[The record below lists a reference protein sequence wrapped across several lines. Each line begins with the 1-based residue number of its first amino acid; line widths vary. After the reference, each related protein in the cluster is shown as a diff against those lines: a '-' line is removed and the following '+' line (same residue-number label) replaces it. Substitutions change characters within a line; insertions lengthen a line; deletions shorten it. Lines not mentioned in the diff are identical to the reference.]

1 MKLKAKYLL
10 MLPILLGLSGHA
22 FSQGGSKSLYFWK
35 FNTVS
40 GQVGLQGLYREQ
52 ERVVADF
59 QDTEKSYFLSG
70 GIQVRTN
77 SSILNPNFLVLDLDG
92 AYMPGTNRQNYIVTP
107 DQSEV
112 CTVKKLNL
120 GALFFQQKQVSLKVV
135 ADYDQSFSA
144 RENLTDVKSVNR
156 HWGALLSYTNKYL
169 PVSIGFHSRKW
180 DETEI
185 QSGRK
190 YSIDQKLFE
199 TRITKSFTK
208 ADRNEFRYSHDY
220 NLNINQN
227 LFRVANTIDN
237 IDFTS
242 HIKPGGSPKYNL
254 NTVIS
259 EIHQR
264 GYTNFNRFQ
273 AGENVN
279 LQLPKQLVFNG
290 GYNFYSINQ
299 DLSNLVQH
307 NLNTSLGQS
316 LFKSLQS
323 KIFLDYSTINHS
335 VYKETTRK
343 TGFEINYSK
352 KIPFGQLLISYKFDR
367 LHQDYKSDPSLIAI
381 NNESYTLGDGKIE
394 LLRLADITLSSVVV
408 KDETGT
414 LIYENGLDYVL
425 IERGSFIEIRRV
437 PGGLIVNNSTILV
450 DYTALQPGSYM
461 YNANSN
467 VFNTSVYLFKN
478 KLSFYYRFSN
488 QDYYNMESTQSL
500 ALNYFTQNLVGCR
513 FDFGFL
519 DAGAEYEDYKS
530 TILPYHMMRYYANI
544 QRTLGQKLILM
555 LNGNLQN
562 YVMLDKP
569 EPEYQNFMDITG
581 KAIYSIF
588 RQTNLNIDLMYRKQ
602 TGQGI
607 DLDLLS
613 LKSEITSQLN
623 LLYLTFG
630 LELYKRNY
638 VGEVVNF
645 RGTYVKLIRKF

>member
-1 MKLKAKYLL
+1 MKLKAKYMI
-10 MLPILLGLSGHA
+10 MLPILLGLSCHA
-22 FSQGGSKSLYFWK
+22 FSQDGQRPMYFWK

-52 ERVVADF
+52 ERVVSDF
-59 QDTEKSYFLSG
+59 KDSEKSYFLSG
-70 GIQVRTN
+70 GIQVKTN

-92 AYMPGTNRQNYIVTP
+92 AYMPGTDRQNYIVTP

-112 CTVKKLNL
+112 CTAKKANL
-120 GALFFQQKQVSLKVV
+120 GALFFQQKQVSLKLV

-156 HWGALLSYTNKYL
+156 HWGALLSYNNRYL
-169 PVSIGFHSRKW
+169 PVSIDFHSRNW

-185 QSGRK
+185 QSERK

-208 ADRNEFRYSHDY
+208 ADRSEFRYSHDY

-237 IDFTS
+237 VDFTN
-242 HIKPGGSPKYNL
+242 HIKPGGSQKYNL
-254 NTVIS
+254 NTVVS
-259 EIHQR
+259 EIHQQ
-264 GYTNFNRFQ
+264 GYTQFNRFQ

-279 LQLPKQLVFNG
+279 LQLPGQLVFNG
-290 GYNFYSINQ
+290 GYNFYIINQ
-299 DLSNLVQH
+299 DLSNQVQH
-307 NLNTSLGQS
+307 NLNTSLGHS

-323 KIFLDYSTINHS
+323 KVFLDYSSINHT
-335 VYKETTRK
+335 VYKETTTK
-343 TGFEINYSK
+343 TGFEITYSK
-352 KIPFGQLLISYKFDR
+352 KIPYGQLLISYKFDR
-367 LHQDYKSDPSLIAI
+367 LHQDYKSDPSLIAV
-381 NNESYTLGDGKIE
+381 NNESYTLTDGKIE

-414 LIYENGLDYVL
+414 LIYENGLDYML
-425 IERGSFIEIRRV
+425 IERGSYIEIRRV
-437 PGGLIVNNSTILV
+437 PGGLIANSSSVLV
-450 DYTALQPGSYM
+450 DYSALQPGSYT
-461 YNANSN
+461 YDANSN
-467 VFNTSVYLFKN
+467 VVNASIYLFKN

-488 QDYYNMESTQSL
+488 QDYFNLESTQAV
-500 ALNYFTQNLVGCR
+500 ALNYFTQNLAGCR
-513 FDFGFL
+513 FNFGFL
-519 DAGAEYEDYKS
+519 DAGAEYEEYRS

-562 YVMLDKP
+562 YIMLDKP

-588 RQTNLNIDLMYRKQ
+588 RQTNLNVDLMYRKQ

-613 LKSEITSQLN
+613 LKSEITSQIN